1 MTPSTKLLIKVFL
14 CSISFVNPP
23 PTPHLFRTRLVV
35 QRDFHREGAT
45 CAFSFGGC
53 PDFAAMGFH
62 DLFGDEEAE
71 AGASLIIFIESLE
84 GCAKKAVTEC
94 SSTGVLLMSYTC
106 LILDTI

>member
-1 MTPSTKLLIKVFL
+1 
-14 CSISFVNPP
+14 
-23 PTPHLFRTRLVV
+23 
-35 QRDFHREGAT
+35 
-45 CAFSFGGC
+45 
-53 PDFAAMGFH
+53 MGFH